1 MVMLN
6 YTVMD
11 GMAVKEAVPT
21 IGNLDISQV
30 RAIGYI
36 VNFKH
41 LVVVLVMILQ
51 AGTIDMLHT
60 RIKNV

>member
-21 IGNLDISQV
+21 IGNSDISQV
-30 RAIGYI
+30 QAIGYI

>member
-1 MVMLN
+1 
-6 YTVMD
+6 
-11 GMAVKEAVPT
+11 MAVKEAVPT

>member
-1 MVMLN
+1 
-6 YTVMD
+6 
-11 GMAVKEAVPT
+11 MAVKEAVPT
-21 IGNLDISQV
+21 IGNLDIFQV